1 MYLKNKNLLKHYCVL
16 NLKHMYV
23 LYKDIQIVSLFLYIK
38 TLGEKTIQT
47 VIIISSHCRV
57 TEGFKE
63 LYKNKFS
70 IVNAYDFF

>member
-1 MYLKNKNLLKHYCVL
+1 MH
-16 NLKHMYV
+16 V
-23 LYKDIQIVSLFLYIK
+23 LYKYIQIVSLFLYIK

-70 IVNAYDFF
+70 IVNVYDFFNMLRPFSVNTDPDQNSS